1 MNENIFKKSAKLLKD
16 NIMLIQPLF
25 IWMLVIMLMLI
36 PLAGKKSFDIGFI
49 FTLILILLCT
59 TAFLAGWYN
68 STVFVVSLKNKKYE
82 TLEEHN
88 KNQIEILK
96 KFFPG
101 VGEYILPVTVISIIY
116 CGLGYGLMELYRL
129 LAKKI
134 FIVYNFPN
142 DFFTVLNS
150 GSQNDITNFLQN
162 SLSHS
167 QLTILLWAVAGSFVL
182 YLIFN
187 LIVLWF
193 MPAIFY
199 TSKNPLKAIWKS
211 IIFMFKNI
219 KVSLAIVI
227 AMFLINMAITFIRA
241 FTGNGILAFVP
252 FLLTFVYLVYYVLT
266 VFLYYEEKTQ
276 NNSNCGSECNG

>member
-1 MNENIFKKSAKLLKD
+1 MNENIFKKSAKLFKD
-16 NIMLIQPLF
+16 NMMLIQPLF
-25 IWMLVIMLMLI
+25 IWMLVIMLTLI
-36 PLAGKKSFDIGFI
+36 PLSGKTSFDMGLI

-68 STVFVVSLKNKKYE
+68 CTTFVVSLKEKKYE

-96 KFFPG
+96 RFFPG
-101 VGEYILPVTVISIIY
+101 VAEYILPVTVVSVLY
-116 CGLGYGLMELYRL
+116 CGIGYGFMELYRF

-134 FIVYNFPN
+134 FIAYKFPN
-142 DFFTVLNS
+142 DFFTVLNN
-150 GSQNDITNFLQN
+150 GSQSDITTYLQN

-167 QLTILLWAVAGSFVL
+167 QLTILLWAIAGSFVL
-182 YLIFN
+182 YLVFN

-199 TSKNPLKAIWKS
+199 TSKNPFKAVWKS
-211 IIFMFKNI
+211 IIFLFKNI
-219 KVSLAIVI
+219 KISLAIVI
-227 AMFLINMAITFIRA
+227 IMFLINMVITFVRA

-252 FLLTFVYLVYYVLT
+252 FLLTFIYLVYYVLT

-276 NNSNCGSECNG
+276 SNSNCGAECNG

>member
-36 PLAGKKSFDIGFI
+36 PLAGKNSFDIGFV

-68 STVFVVSLKNKKYE
+68 CTVFVVSLKNKKYE
-82 TLEEHN
+82 SLEEHN

-134 FIVYNFPN
+134 FITYNFPN

-150 GSQNDITNFLQN
+150 GSQTDITNYLQN

-167 QLTILLWAVAGSFVL
+167 QLTILLWAIAGSFVL

-199 TSKNPLKAIWKS
+199 TSKNPFKAIWKS

-219 KVSLAIVI
+219 RISLAIV
-227 AMFLINMAITFIRA
+227 AVMFILNMAITFVRA

-276 NNSNCGSECNG
+276 NSSNCGAECNG

>member
-1 MNENIFKKSAKLLKD
+1 MNENIFKKSAKLFKD
-16 NIMLIQPLF
+16 NMMLIQPLF
-25 IWMLVIMLMLI
+25 IWMLVIMLTLI
-36 PLAGKKSFDIGFI
+36 PLSGKTSFDMGLI

-68 STVFVVSLKNKKYE
+68 CMTFVVSLKEKKYE

-96 KFFPG
+96 RFFPG
-101 VGEYILPVTVISIIY
+101 VAEYILPVTVVSVLY
-116 CGLGYGLMELYRL
+116 CGIGYGFMELYRF

-134 FIVYNFPN
+134 FIAYNFPN
-142 DFFTVLNS
+142 DFFTVLNN
-150 GSQNDITNFLQN
+150 GSQSDITTYLQN

-167 QLTILLWAVAGSFVL
+167 QLTILLWAIAGSFVL
-182 YLIFN
+182 YLVFN

-199 TSKNPLKAIWKS
+199 TSKNPFKAVWKS
-211 IIFMFKNI
+211 IIFLFKNI
-219 KVSLAIVI
+219 KISLAIVI
-227 AMFLINMAITFIRA
+227 IMFLINMVITFVRA

-252 FLLTFVYLVYYVLT
+252 FLLTFIYLVYYVLT
-266 VFLYYEEKTQ
+266 VFLYYEEKTKS
-276 NNSNCGSECNG
+276 NSNCGAECNG

>member
-1 MNENIFKKSAKLLKD
+1 
-16 NIMLIQPLF
+16 
-25 IWMLVIMLMLI
+25 MLVIMLTLI
-36 PLAGKKSFDIGFI
+36 PLSGKTSFDMGLI

-68 STVFVVSLKNKKYE
+68 CTTFVVSLKEKKYE

-96 KFFPG
+96 RFFPG
-101 VGEYILPVTVISIIY
+101 VAEYILPVTVVSVLY
-116 CGLGYGLMELYRL
+116 CGIGYGFMELYRF

-134 FIVYNFPN
+134 FIAYNFPN
-142 DFFTVLNS
+142 DFFTVLNN
-150 GSQNDITNFLQN
+150 GSQSDITTYLQN

-167 QLTILLWAVAGSFVL
+167 QLTILLWAIAGSFVL
-182 YLIFN
+182 YLVFN

-199 TSKNPLKAIWKS
+199 TSKNPFKAVWKS
-211 IIFMFKNI
+211 IIFLFKNI
-219 KVSLAIVI
+219 KISLAIVI
-227 AMFLINMAITFIRA
+227 IMFLINMVITFVRA

-252 FLLTFVYLVYYVLT
+252 FLLTFIYLVYYVLT

-276 NNSNCGSECNG
+276 SNSNCGAECNG